1 MWAGFNKAWRSVL
14 LALPVWTRQWY
25 ARSLTLSAQSPAS
38 GGRTRPPFLSE
49 VSAICFSFCHFWH
62 QQPQNGDHLTWDQL
76 IGIQIIFSVQHH
88 LLDFRLDWQDRDPTS
103 EDIFL
108 WIVIDLKF
116 TPRNEVKVCIYEG
129 FVWRK
134 FVKTAQFV
142 LNLRA
147 IKREKQLWRQ
157 NIAMQQRMKIS
168 SERRREDGGGSNQ
181 VVTRTSPPPCGLL
194 QHVGLL
200 LIYWLSPL
208 LWGGSHFFVNLL
220 IYFQQ

>member
-14 LALPVWTRQWY
+14 LALPVWTWQWY

-49 VSAICFSFCHFWH
+49 VSAICFSCCHFWH

-76 IGIQIIFSVQHH
+76 IGIQIIFIVQHH
-88 LLDFRLDWQDRDPTS
+88 LLDFRLDLQDRDPTS

-116 TPRNEVKVCIYEG
+116 TPRNEVNVCIYEG

-147 IKREKQLWRQ
+147 IKGKNNFGVKTLPCSRGWRL
-157 NIAMQQRMKIS
+157 AVK
-168 SERRREDGGGSNQ
+168 EGGKMEG
-181 VVTRTSPPPCGLL
+181 GLIRWS
-194 QHVGLL
+194 QEP
-200 LIYWLSPL
+200 PL
-208 LWGGSHFFVNLL
+208 LPVDCCNMWGFYWFIDCPRCSGGAATFLSTS
-220 IYFQQ
+220 